1 MKLHE
6 QVKEL
11 KQNKADCIQAIYDLS
26 SYLSLDKFKNT
37 DTELKNYVQISDV
50 QRYLADI
57 MHELTK

>member
-6 QVKEL
+6 QVAEL
-11 KQNKADCIQAIYDLS
+11 KQNKADCIQSIYDLS

-37 DTELKNYVQISDV
+37 DTELKNYVHIGDV

-57 MHELTK
+57 MFELTK